1 MKVAVNSYELTFLR
15 NSHRGGII
23 LCYLVYKNESF
34 FDYVLN
40 DLTTLH
46 ELLHDADMKLSVELK
61 NLQESLSFKD
71 SLIIIIAAMILIWL
85 MQTDEWVAS
94 NRILVFSQR
103 FLGAPRGKHYISL
116 EINVWRK
123 AVSRSKEAITKRDHR
138 FFAAALSELEWVMLI
153 QGKRKFCLNN
163 HEIWSKMNR
172 LTFHHAHG
180 LLWNWHRV
188 LVSKFRHISLF
199 SFVYVC

>member
-1 MKVAVNSYELTFLR
+1 MEQREVLTV
-15 NSHRGGII
+15 H
-23 LCYLVYKNESF
+23 
-34 FDYVLN
+34 
-40 DLTTLH
+40 
-46 ELLHDADMKLSVELK
+46 ALSVLSWYCHDWEEYSINKGKTATISIPNYTLQIYEEKRVVLK
-61 NLQESLSFKD
+61 SRSSKRND
-71 SLIIIIAAMILIWL
+71 S
-85 MQTDEWVAS
+85 EWVAS

-103 FLGAPRGKHYISL
+103 FLGAPRGKHYNSL
-116 EINVWRK
+116 EIDVLRK
-123 AVSRSKEAITKRDHR
+123 AVSRSKETITKRDHR
-138 FFAAALSELEWVMLI
+138 LFAAALSELEWVMLI